1 MFIEIN
7 GERVN
12 ITKIAT
18 ISRYE
23 DRFIKY
29 TMINGTST
37 LVEFESTESRD
48 SDYLLKAETLL
59 SKSK

>member
-18 ISRYE
+18 ISKYE

-29 TMINGTST
+29 TMINGTCI
-37 LVEFESTESRD
+37 LVEFENVDFRD